1 MFFPQGFA
9 FWDLPF
15 LLGFLGCYSLL
26 LIFWV
31 FFPGL
36 QWDICALELGCLTA
50 LVGAGTQCLRVLLN
64 VNKMKQF

>member
-15 LLGFLGCYSLL
+15 PLGFLGCSSLL
-26 LIFWV
+26 TFWV

-36 QWDICALELGCLTA
+36 QWDICAPELGCLTA
-50 LVGAGTQCLRVLLN
+50 LAGAGTQCLRVLLN